1 MSASRNFYDSKVPT
15 KNLLTTIPGLIT
27 LVLSLLVA
35 FNVITIDQS
44 GVLQTQLTSLLQAGT
59 AAYLAV
65 MAIIAMF
72 KAADTTPVP

>member
-1 MSASRNFYDSKVPT
+1 MSAAKNFYNKEVPT
-15 KNLLTTIPGLIT
+15 RNLLTTIPGLIT
-27 LVLSLLVA
+27 LILSLLVA

-44 GVLQTQLTSLLQAGT
+44 GILQTQLTSLLQAGT

-72 KAADTTPVP
+72 RAVDSPTPA

>member
-1 MSASRNFYDSKVPT
+1 MKWRNVYDPTVKSR
-15 KNLLTTIPGLIT
+15 NLLTTIPGLIT
-27 LVLSLLVA
+27 LVLSVLVA

-44 GVLQTQLTSLLQAGT
+44 GILQTQLTSLLQAGT

-72 KAADTTPVP
+72 KATDTTPTA

>member
-1 MSASRNFYDSKVPT
+1 MKLKNFYDPKAPT
-15 KNLLTTIPGLIT
+15 KNLMTTIPGIIT

-35 FNVITIDQS
+35 FNVITVDQS
-44 GVLQTQLTSLLQAGT
+44 GILQTQLTSLLQAGT

-72 KAADTTPVP
+72 KANDEV

>member
-1 MSASRNFYDSKVPT
+1 MSALKNFYDPQVKT

-27 LVLSLLVA
+27 LILSLLVA

-44 GVLQTQLTSLLQAGT
+44 GILQTQLTSLLQAGT

-72 KAADTTPVP
+72 RANDTTHA

>member
-1 MSASRNFYDSKVPT
+1 MSALKNFYDKDVPSR
-15 KNLLTTIPGLIT
+15 NLWTTIPGLIT

-44 GVLQTQLTSLLQAGT
+44 GILQTQLTSLLQAGT

-65 MAIIAMF
+65 MGIIAAF
-72 KAADTTPVP
+72 KATD